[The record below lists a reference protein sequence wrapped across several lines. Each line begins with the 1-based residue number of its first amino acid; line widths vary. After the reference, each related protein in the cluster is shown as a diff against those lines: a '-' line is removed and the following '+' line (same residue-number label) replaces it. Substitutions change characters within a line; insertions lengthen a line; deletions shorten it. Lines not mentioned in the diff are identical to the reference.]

1 MNRFLCAYRVVLLL
15 LAASSLSSAMNEEDK
30 HKHRTQTAQ
39 QLFPPRENIIVE
51 LSTREEGTQPAL
63 TQPARLRRTTS
74 ISISDNDRDID
85 GKQLF
90 EYTSD
95 ASTDDEP
102 SVGRSAGVMS
112 SVP

>member
-1 MNRFLCAYRVVLLL
+1 MNRLLCAYNVLLLL
-15 LAASSLSSAMNEEDK
+15 LAASCLSSAMNEEDK

-39 QLFPPRENIIVE
+39 QLFPPRENRIVE
-51 LSTREEGTQPAL
+51 LSTREEG

-102 SVGRSAGVMS
+102 SVGRSAGVLS
-112 SVP
+112 GVP